1 LRRQYKEGVKIEK
14 AIVKQ
19 QFMYPSSSSI
29 AFPLSRQEFNET
41 LEYLLKRTTL
51 SDNVTK
57 MVVVKFASKRDD
69 TNFPVSGEYKRG
81 ILMGSEWMFQELG
94 NGATRVQADILLDP
108 PINFI
113 SPLLLKNTQKMQIVD
128 TMHGLFKE
136 LRHKLD
142 RDSEI
147 QVPIIMH
154 TIQLWR

>member
-1 LRRQYKEGVKIEK
+1 
-14 AIVKQ
+14 
-19 QFMYPSSSSI
+19 
-29 AFPLSRQEFNET
+29 
-41 LEYLLKRTTL
+41 
-51 SDNVTK
+51 
-57 MVVVKFASKRDD
+57 
-69 TNFPVSGEYKRG
+69 
-81 ILMGSEWMFQELG
+81 MGSEWMFQELD

-108 PINFI
+108 PIDLI
-113 SPLLLKNTQKMQIVD
+113 SPFLLKNTQKMWIVD